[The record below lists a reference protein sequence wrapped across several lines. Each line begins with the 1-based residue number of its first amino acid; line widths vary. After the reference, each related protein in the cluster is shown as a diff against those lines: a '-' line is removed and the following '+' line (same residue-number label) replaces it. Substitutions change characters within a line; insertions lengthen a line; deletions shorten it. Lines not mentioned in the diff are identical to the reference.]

1 MAIIIDPFTIPEKG
15 QVKLDVQR
23 SFEIK
28 VTAEEARRQ
37 VNRWLHDHVTMLIG
51 AELPTLVVG
60 EQVVWRV
67 PAVFR
72 VPDLGRVGVV
82 GTIDVEV
89 SSGVMSI
96 PTDLGPEL
104 EGKAEELA
112 QRLPPYQ
119 PKGPVP
125 DKYRPQHIPP
135 APTIVL
141 DEAGFPTVVASPP
154 QEAS

>member
-1 MAIIIDPFTIPEKG
+1 MTIIIDPFTLPDKG
-15 QVKLDVQR
+15 KVELNVQR

-28 VTAEEARRQ
+28 VTAEEARRR

-67 PAVFR
+67 PVVFR

-82 GTIDVEV
+82 GTIEVEV

-96 PTDLGPEL
+96 STNLSAEL
-104 EGKAEELA
+104 ETKAEELA

-125 DKYRPQHIPP
+125 ERYRPKHIPP

-141 DEAGFPTVVASPP
+141 DEAGFPMVVTSPT
-154 QEAS
+154 QETS